1 MQMPRP
7 TTHTSNLPTLAV
19 QLQRIHAKSM
29 KKAEESPGS
38 RPNCGTPLFPPLTFN
53 AQFRFKVI
61 FPPLTCNAQFHFK
74 VIFPPL
80 YV

>member
-7 TTHTSNLPTLAV
+7 TTHTSSLPTLAV
-19 QLQRIHAKSM
+19 QLQRIQAKSM
-29 KKAEESPGS
+29 KPAEESSRS
-38 RPNCGTPLFPPLTFN
+38 RPNCGTPLFPPLTCI

-61 FPPLTCNAQFHFK
+61 SPPLTYDAQFHFK

-80 YV
+80 TA